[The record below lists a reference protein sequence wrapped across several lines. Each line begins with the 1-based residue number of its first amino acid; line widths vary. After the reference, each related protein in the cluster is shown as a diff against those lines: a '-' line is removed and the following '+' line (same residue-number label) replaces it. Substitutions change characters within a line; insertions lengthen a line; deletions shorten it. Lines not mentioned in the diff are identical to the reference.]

1 MVFNSEQCFRAENKV
16 WVWVPSFLPLLVW
29 LLCCTLHVHLWDC
42 SVSNPKWVCIWD
54 IHKCSVIYLKY
65 SAGFKVSSLKMFEL
79 TFPVNICAH
88 IKCSWTEVFLNFFF
102 AFISLGMNLLSGFLW
117 KQSLWPGSLFLPLP
131 QLLVIGQR
139 VQNLTLQA
147 SRSPES
153 GPFSFQPSSSSQCI
167 KHPNSHKRKYLEILT
182 VGKTST
188 GTCIFLV
195 WKSVIPKRDP
205 CKAKHYYFLVH
216 VY

>member
-1 MVFNSEQCFRAENKV
+1 
-16 WVWVPSFLPLLVW
+16 
-29 LLCCTLHVHLWDC
+29 
-42 SVSNPKWVCIWD
+42 
-54 IHKCSVIYLKY
+54 
-65 SAGFKVSSLKMFEL
+65 MFEL

-88 IKCSWTEVFLNFFF
+88 IKCSWTIF
-102 AFISLGMNLLSGFLW
+102 AFMSLGINLLSGFLW

-147 SRSPES
+147 SESPES

-182 VGKTST
+182 VGKK
-188 GTCIFLV
+188 INWNMHFLSM
-195 WKSVIPKRDP
+195 KISYSQERDLCKAGLYYFISPPRILNNRDP
-205 CKAKHYYFLVH
+205 LRKFSDWAPFSPHFP
-216 VY
+216 